1 MAKILYTWEL
11 GLDLGHIQ
19 KFLTLAT
26 CLSERGHEVIFA
38 AKDLSRI
45 QSLPGARVFET
56 IQSPVWLPIVEGL
69 PEPQVCYADILQRVG
84 YLDASG
90 LLGMVKG
97 WRSLF
102 NRVKPQLLVVDHAP
116 TALLASRGLD
126 FPRITYGSGFCTP
139 PGSTPMPSMRP
150 WLKLPANRIEDSEAA
165 VLRTINQVLAD
176 LGGQPM
182 QTLADLFTV
191 DDNLLMM
198 PAELDHYPQRGTA
211 HYMGPVLSVQGGA
224 MPEWPAGP
232 GKKIFAYI
240 KMSHPQSGQLL
251 NQLSASPFNV
261 LAYVPGLSEAH
272 CRVMQKENIHISTSP
287 LDMRY
292 VMQHAQAV
300 LCHGGIGTTLFGLL
314 SGLPILFLP
323 ITLEQELTARNV
335 VRLGAGMSIGFDE
348 TQSDFIA
355 ALRELVMNPIYTKT
369 AHGFARTYAGSQED
383 EIMVSVVR
391 RCEELIAGR
400 VTDNGSI

>member
-1 MAKILYTWEL
+1 MARILYAWEL

-19 KFLTLAT
+19 RFLSFAS
-26 CLSERGHEVIFA
+26 CLSACGHEVIFA
-38 AKDLSRI
+38 AKDLSRV
-45 QSLPGARVFET
+45 QSLPGARAFET
-56 IQSPVWLPIVEGL
+56 FQSPVWLPTIEGL

-126 FPRITYGSGFCTP
+126 FPRITYGSGFYTP
-139 PGSTPMPSMRP
+139 PCSTPMPSMRP
-150 WLKLPANRIEDSEAA
+150 WLNLPANRIEDSEAA

-182 QTLADLFTV
+182 QALSDLFTV
-191 DDNLLMM
+191 DDNLLMT
-198 PAELDHYPQRGTA
+198 PAELDHYPQRGPA

-224 MPEWPAGP
+224 MTEWPAGP
-232 GKKIFAYI
+232 GKKLFAYI
-240 KMSHPQSGQLL
+240 KMSHPQSGQLFK
-251 NQLSASPFNV
+251 QLSASPFNV
-261 LAYVPGLSEAH
+261 LAYVPGLSEAR
-272 CRVMQKENIHISTSP
+272 CRALQAENLHISTQP
-287 LDMRY
+287 LDMHY

-300 LCHGGIGTTLFGLL
+300 LCHGGIGTTLYGLL

-335 VRLGAGMSIGFDE
+335 VRLGAGLSIGFDE

-355 ALRELVMNPIYTKT
+355 VLRELVMNPAYTKM
-369 AHGFARTYAGSQED
+369 AHGFSRTYADSHED
-383 EIMVSVVR
+383 RIMARVVR
-391 RCEELIAGR
+391 RCEELIADS
-400 VTDNGSI
+400 VTDKGAN